1 MAHKVLVVDDEAD
14 IVELVRYNLE
24 MDGHQLFCARNGLEA
39 LNQARKHLPDVILLD
54 LMLPDMDGFSICE
67 ILRCQPSTANIPVI
81 MLTAMAGEMP
91 RLHGFEVGAS
101 DYCLKPNRLRD
112 LRERVRSVIETCAA
126 REAAVN
132 AELANAPSVNH
143 RVS

>member
-1 MAHKVLVVDDEAD
+1 MAHKILVVDDEAD
-14 IVELVRYNLE
+14 IVELLRYNLE
-24 MDGHQLFCARNGLEA
+24 LDGHELFSAGSGVEA

-101 DYCLKPNRLRD
+101 DYCLKPIRTRD

-132 AELANAPSVNH
+132 AELVNAVSVDQ
-143 RVS
+143 RKS

>member
-24 MDGHQLFCARNGLEA
+24 MDGHELFCARNGMEA

-101 DYCLKPNRLRD
+101 DYCLKPIRLRD
-112 LRERVRSVIETCAA
+112 LRDRVRSVIETCAA
-126 REAAVN
+126 REAAMN
-132 AELANAPSVNH
+132 AELANAASVGQ
-143 RVS
+143 RLS